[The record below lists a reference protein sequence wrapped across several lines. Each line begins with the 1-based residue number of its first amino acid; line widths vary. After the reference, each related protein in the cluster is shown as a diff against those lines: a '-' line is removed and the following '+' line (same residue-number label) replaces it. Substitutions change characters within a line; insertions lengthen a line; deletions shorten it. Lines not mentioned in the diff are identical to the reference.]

1 MTNYLRRQLLL
12 FLDYER
18 KLDMKKRV
26 IYSCIT
32 LQKELE
38 KTIEKIGFAGKV
50 NYLNVELHSDPQKM
64 HTTLQ
69 RLIDENTEAEEIVIC
84 VSGCGKATCDLRAT
98 TCAIAVP
105 RTMDCI
111 DVLLTGSG
119 IKRPDGAIFITKSW
133 MNFMKNSSID
143 YARLVQERG
152 RAKAET
158 FLKQLYHGFNDF
170 YIIDTGTYALQE
182 VEDYIM
188 PLVKLLD
195 GTLTRLPGP
204 YKVLE
209 KLVSGHYDESVI
221 SIAKG
226 GTLSIHEFDG
236 LRPCTIKK

>member
-1 MTNYLRRQLLL
+1 MTTRA
-12 FLDYER
+12 
-18 KLDMKKRV
+18 

-38 KTIEKIGFAGKV
+38 NTIKKIGFAGKV
-50 NYLNVELHSDPQKM
+50 NYLNVALHSDPKKM
-64 HTTLQ
+64 HETLQ
-69 RLIDENTEAEEIVIC
+69 KIIDANTEADEIVIC
-84 VSGCGKATCDLRAT
+84 VSGCGKATCDLKAT
-98 TCAIAVP
+98 TCNLAVP

-119 IKRPDGAIFITKSW
+119 IKRPDGGIFITKSW
-133 MNFMKNSSID
+133 MNFMKNSTLD
-143 YARLVQERG
+143 YETLAKERG
-152 RAKAET
+152 QAEAEA
-158 FLKQLYHGFNDF
+158 FLKQIYKGFTDF

-182 VEDYIM
+182 VEAYIM

-209 KLVSGHYDESVI
+209 KLVSGNYDDSVI
-221 SIAKG
+221 FIPKG

>member
-1 MTNYLRRQLLL
+1 
-12 FLDYER
+12 
-18 KLDMKKRV
+18 MKKRA

-38 KTIEKIGFAGKV
+38 KTIEKIGFEGKV
-50 NYLNVELHSDPQKM
+50 NYLNVVLHSDPKKM
-64 HTTLQ
+64 HETLQ
-69 RLIDENTEAEEIVIC
+69 GIIDKNTEAEEIIIC
-84 VSGCGKATCDLRAT
+84 VSGCGKATCDLQAT
-98 TCAIAVP
+98 TCSLAVP

-143 YARLVQERG
+143 YTKLVKERG
-152 RAKAET
+152 RAEAEA
-158 FLKQLYHGFNDF
+158 FLKQLYKGFTDF
-170 YIIDTGTYALQE
+170 YIIDTGTYDLQE
-182 VEDYIM
+182 VEEYIM
-188 PLVKLLD
+188 PMVKLLE

-209 KLVSGHYDESVI
+209 KLVSGDYDESVI
-221 SIAKG
+221 VVPKG
-226 GTLSIHEFDG
+226 ASLNIHEFDG

>member
-1 MTNYLRRQLLL
+1 
-12 FLDYER
+12 
-18 KLDMKKRV
+18 MKKRA

-38 KTIEKIGFAGKV
+38 NTIKKIGFEGKV
-50 NYLNVELHSDPQKM
+50 NYLNVALHSDPQKM
-64 HTTLQ
+64 HETLQ
-69 RLIDENTEAEEIVIC
+69 GIIDANTEAEEIIIC
-84 VSGCGKATCDLRAT
+84 VSGCGKATCDLHAT
-98 TCAIAVP
+98 TCSLAVP

-143 YARLVQERG
+143 YTKLVKDRGQEE
-152 RAKAET
+152 ADT
-158 FLKQLYHGFNDF
+158 FLKQLYKGFTDF
-170 YIIDTGTYALQE
+170 YIIDTGTYDLQE
-182 VEDYIM
+182 VEAYIM

-209 KLVSGHYDESVI
+209 KLVSGNYDESVI
-221 SIAKG
+221 VVPHG

>member
-1 MTNYLRRQLLL
+1 M
-12 FLDYER
+12 DKR
-18 KLDMKKRV
+18 K
-26 IYSCIT
+26 IYACIT

-38 KTIEKIGFAGKV
+38 NTIAKIGFAGKV
-50 NYLNVELHSDPQKM
+50 NYLSPELHSNPQKM
-64 HTTLQ
+64 HQTLQ
-69 RLIDENTEAEEIVIC
+69 KIIDENTDAEEIVIC
-84 VSGCGKATCDLRAT
+84 VSGCGKATCDLKAT
-98 TCAIAVP
+98 TCNLAVP

-133 MNFMKNSSID
+133 MNFMKNSTLD
-143 YARLVQERG
+143 YETLVKERG
-152 RAKAET
+152 QDEAET
-158 FLKQLYHGFNDF
+158 FLKQIYKGFTDF

-188 PLVKLLD
+188 PLVKLLE

-209 KLVSGHYDESVI
+209 KLVSGNYDDSVI
-221 SIAKG
+221 VIPKG

>member
-1 MTNYLRRQLLL
+1 MA
-12 FLDYER
+12 
-18 KLDMKKRV
+18 KRL
-26 IYSCIT
+26 ICSCIT

-38 KTIEKIGFAGKV
+38 QTIAKIGFDGKV
-50 NYLNVELHSDPQKM
+50 RYLDVALHSDPQKM
-64 HTTLQ
+64 HQTLQ
-69 RLIDENTEAEEIVIC
+69 KIIDDNTDAEEIIIC
-84 VSGCGKATCDLRAT
+84 VSGCGKATCDLQAS
-98 TCAIAVP
+98 TCNLALP

-143 YARLVQERG
+143 YMKLVREQG
-152 RAKAET
+152 KDAAEAY
-158 FLKQLYHGFNDF
+158 LKKLYHGFTDF
-170 YIIDTGTYALQE
+170 YIIDTGTYDLQE
-182 VEDYIM
+182 VEAYIM

-209 KLVSGHYDESVI
+209 KLLSGNYDDSVI
-221 SIAKG
+221 FIPKG
-226 GTLSIHEFDG
+226 GMLSIHEFDG

>member
-1 MTNYLRRQLLL
+1 MYG
-12 FLDYER
+12 FGAD
-18 KLDMKKRV
+18 KMSKRV

-38 KTIEKIGFAGKV
+38 NTIKKFGFKGKV
-50 NYLNVELHSDPQKM
+50 NYLNVALHSDPQKM
-64 HTTLQ
+64 HETLQ
-69 RLIDENTEAEEIVIC
+69 GIIDANTEAEEIIIC
-84 VSGCGKATCDLRAT
+84 VSGCGKATCDLHAT
-98 TCAIAVP
+98 TCSLAVP

-143 YARLVQERG
+143 YTKLVKERG
-152 RAKAET
+152 QEEADA
-158 FLKQLYHGFNDF
+158 FLKQLYKGFTDF
-170 YIIDTGTYALQE
+170 YIIDTGTYDLQE
-182 VEDYIM
+182 VEAYIM

-209 KLVSGHYDESVI
+209 KLVSGNYDESVI
-221 SIAKG
+221 VVPQG

>member
-1 MTNYLRRQLLL
+1 MT
-12 FLDYER
+12 
-18 KLDMKKRV
+18 KREL
-26 IYSCIT
+26 YSCIT

-38 KTIEKIGFAGKV
+38 NTINRIGFAGRV
-50 NYLNVELHSDPQKM
+50 HYLDVALHSDPKKM
-64 HTTLQ
+64 HATLQ
-69 RLIDENTEAEEIVIC
+69 GIIDKNTEADEIIIC

-98 TCAIAVP
+98 TCKLAVP

-133 MNFMKNSSID
+133 MNFMKNSTID
-143 YARLVQERG
+143 YAKLVKERG
-152 RAKAET
+152 QAEAEA
-158 FLKQLYHGFNDF
+158 LLQQLYKGFTDF
-170 YIIDTGTYALQE
+170 YLIDTGTYELQE

-188 PLVKLLD
+188 PLVKLLE

-209 KLVSGHYDESVI
+209 KLVSGNYDASVI
-221 SIAKG
+221 VVPQG

>member
-1 MTNYLRRQLLL
+1 MSQ
-12 FLDYER
+12 
-18 KLDMKKRV
+18 RV

-38 KTIEKIGFAGKV
+38 KTIAKIGFAGKV
-50 NYLNVELHSDPQKM
+50 NYLSPALHSDPHKM
-64 HTTLQ
+64 HETLQ
-69 RLIDENTEAEEIVIC
+69 KLIDENKEADEIIIC
-84 VSGCGKATCDLRAT
+84 VSGCGKATCDLQAT
-98 TCAIAVP
+98 TCKLAVP

-143 YARLVQERG
+143 YSKLVKERG
-152 RAKAET
+152 KAEAEEY
-158 FLKQLYHGFNDF
+158 LKKLYHGFNDF
-170 YIIDTGTYALQE
+170 YIIDTGTYDLQE
-182 VEDYIM
+182 VEAYIM
-188 PLVKLLD
+188 PLVNLLE
-195 GTLTRLPGP
+195 GKLTRLKGE

-209 KLVSGHYDESVI
+209 KLVSGNYDESVI
-221 SIAKG
+221 VIPKG

>member
-1 MTNYLRRQLLL
+1 MS
-12 FLDYER
+12 
-18 KLDMKKRV
+18 KRV

-50 NYLNVELHSDPQKM
+50 NYLHVALHSDPKKM
-64 HTTLQ
+64 HETLQ
-69 RLIDENTEAEEIVIC
+69 SIIDTNTEAEEIIIC
-84 VSGCGKATCDLRAT
+84 VSGCGKATCDLKAT
-98 TCAIAVP
+98 TCQIVVP

-111 DVLLTGSG
+111 EVLLTGSG

-133 MNFMKNSSID
+133 MNFMKNSAID
-143 YARLVQERG
+143 YTKLLQERG
-152 RAKAET
+152 QAEAES
-158 FLKQLYHGFNDF
+158 FLRQLYKGFTDF

-188 PLVKLLD
+188 PLVKLLG
-195 GTLTRLPGP
+195 GTLTYLPGP

-209 KLVSGHYDESVI
+209 KLIAGEYDESVI
-221 SIAKG
+221 VVPKG
-226 GTLSIHEFDG
+226 ESLSIHEFDG

>member
-1 MTNYLRRQLLL
+1 MTK
-12 FLDYER
+12 R
-18 KLDMKKRV
+18 K

-38 KTIEKIGFAGKV
+38 KTIAKIGFAGEV
-50 NYLNVELHSDPQKM
+50 NYLSPALHSDPKKM
-64 HTTLQ
+64 HETLQ
-69 RLIDENTEAEEIVIC
+69 KLINENTDAAEIIIC
-84 VSGCGKATCDLRAT
+84 VSGCGKATCDLQAT
-98 TCAIAVP
+98 TCKLAVP

-133 MNFMKNSSID
+133 MNFMKKSTID
-143 YARLVQERG
+143 YRKLVQERG
-152 RAKAET
+152 REAAED
-158 FLKQLYHGFNDF
+158 FLKKLYHGFNDF
-170 YIIDTGTYALQE
+170 YIIDTGTYDLQE
-182 VEDYIM
+182 VEEYIM

-195 GTLTRLPGP
+195 GKLTRLVGE

-209 KLVSGHYDESVI
+209 KLVSGNYDDSVI
-221 SIAKG
+221 VVPRG